1 MVKLMVT
8 DDKLEDILD
17 LLDGGDR
24 GEDEE
29 D

>member
-1 MVKLMVT
+1 MVKLMVM